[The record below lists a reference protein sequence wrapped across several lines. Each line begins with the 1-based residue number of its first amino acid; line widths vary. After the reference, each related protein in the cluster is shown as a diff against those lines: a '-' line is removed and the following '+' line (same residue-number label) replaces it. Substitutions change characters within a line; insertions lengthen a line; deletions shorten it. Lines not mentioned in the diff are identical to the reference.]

1 MAPPFGRPLRQFLMV
16 QAKSPQTRPPG
27 VFRIFFT
34 TTPVRAAILVGC
46 LVLAGFS
53 EMIGYATLLPALTVI
68 VGDEGGGGRQST
80 LQQTITVILTA
91 LGVPIHNLGIL
102 LLIVVAAIVVKNL
115 VMTWSMNFVG
125 YEVAAVA
132 TGMRLRLIDTLLRV
146 RWSYFA
152 RQPVGRFANAVSNE
166 AMRASEAYA
175 ATANMMAFLAQALVC
190 VILTLMVSWQLGAIS
205 LIVSAV
211 ISYALNPVIRMSRKA
226 GRRQTEHTHDLVTR
240 LTDTLIG
247 IKPLKAMA
255 RHVRFGTLFAAD
267 ARSVNK
273 ALRRQVWGKQ
283 AVRSGQ
289 EVMLW
294 VLGCVLLYV
303 AHIFWHM
310 TLQDLMVMGALL
322 FRTVL
327 MFNRVQQSYQLAALS
342 ESAFWGLRATIAEA
356 EGEAETVSGRSVPS
370 FKRACRFDAVT
381 FGYGDKTVLRDV
393 SLTIKAGDITTLTGK
408 SGAGKTT
415 IADLLLGLH
424 RPDEGEVYI
433 DEMAL
438 GEADL
443 VRWREMVGY
452 VPQEVILF
460 HDSVLANVTLGDP
473 DLGREDAQAALAA
486 AGAWEFV
493 SQLPQGLDSIVG
505 ERGTLLSGGQ
515 RQRIAVAR
523 ALIHRPA
530 LLILDEATS
539 ALDPNTEAAICRNL
553 KDLVAQSRLTIVAI
567 THQSAWVE
575 AAHRVYHVERG
586 QVTEAPPIAAS

>member
-1 MAPPFGRPLRQFLMV
+1 MV
-16 QAKSPQTRPPG
+16 QANSPQTRQPG
-27 VFRIFFT
+27 VIRIFFT
-34 TTPVRAAILVGC
+34 TSPARATMVLGSLV
-46 LVLAGFS
+46 VAGFA
-53 EMIGYATLLPALTVI
+53 EGIGYATLLPALTI
-68 VGDEGGGGRQST
+68 FIGDGAGGKHSW
-80 LQQTITVILTA
+80 LQTTITWALASLGIPTDSLGLLLLVA
-91 LGVPIHNLGIL
+91 LGAITLKN
-102 LLIVVAAIVVKNL
+102 IVL
-115 VMTWSMNFVG
+115 TWSSNFVG
-125 YEVAAVA
+125 YEVAEVA
-132 TGMRLRLIDTLLRV
+132 TGLRLRLIETLLRV

-166 AMRASEAYA
+166 AARASEAYSASANLMASLVQA
-175 ATANMMAFLAQALVC
+175 AIY
-190 VILTLMVSWQLGAIS
+190 VIATLLVSWQLGALS
-205 LIVSAV
+205 LIVSGL
-211 ISYALNPVIRMSRKA
+211 ISYALKPVVRMSRKA
-226 GRRQTEHTHDLVTR
+226 GRRQTQHTHDLVTR
-240 LTDTLIG
+240 LTDALIG

-255 RHVRFGTLFAAD
+255 RHVRFGTLFATD

-273 ALRRQVWGKQ
+273 ALRRQTWGKQ

-289 EVMLW
+289 DEMLFASGIGLLFVAFTFWKLPLQEV
-294 VLGCVLLYV
+294 
-303 AHIFWHM
+303 I
-310 TLQDLMVMGALL
+310 VMAALL

-327 MFNRVQQSYQLAALS
+327 MFNRSQQWYQIAALS
-342 ESAFWGLRATIAEA
+342 ETAFWGLRDTIAEV
-356 EGEAETVSGRSVPS
+356 ERERETTTGTGTPS
-370 FKRACRFDAVT
+370 FVNACRFDNVA

-393 SLTIKAGDITTLTGK
+393 SLTIKAGEITTLTGT

-424 RPDEGEVYI
+424 RPESGEVYI
-433 DEMAL
+433 DDMPL
-438 GEADL
+438 GEVDL
-443 VRWREMVGY
+443 MRWRELVGY

-460 HDSVLANVTLGDP
+460 HDSVLANVTLGNP
-473 DLGREDAQAALAA
+473 ELGRDDAQAALAA
-486 AGAWEFV
+486 AGAWDFV
-493 SQLPQGLDSIVG
+493 AQMPQGLDSIVG

-553 KDLVAQSRLTIVAI
+553 KDLVAQTGLTIVAI

>member
-1 MAPPFGRPLRQFLMV
+1 MV
-16 QAKSPQTRPPG
+16 QAKTPHSRHPG
-27 VFRIFFT
+27 VLRIFFT
-34 TTPVRAAILVGC
+34 TSPTRASVVLAS
-46 LVLAGFS
+46 LVLAGFA
-53 EMIGYATLLPALTVI
+53 EGIGYATVLPALTIFV
-68 VGDEGGGGRQST
+68 GGRGTSGNPSW
-80 LQQTITVILTA
+80 LQTTMTSVLTS
-91 LGVPIHNLGIL
+91 LGIPTDSLGAL
-102 LLIVVAAIVVKNL
+102 LLIALTAITIKNL
-115 VMTWSMNFVG
+115 LLTWSSNFVG
-125 YEVAAVA
+125 YEVANVA
-132 TGMRLRLIDTLLRV
+132 TGLRLKLIDSLLGV
-146 RWSYFA
+146 RWSYFT

-166 AMRASEAYA
+166 AARAGEAYSAA
-175 ATANMMAFLAQALVC
+175 ATLMANLVQAAVY
-190 VILTLMVSWQLGAIS
+190 VILTLLVSWQLGALS
-205 LIVSAV
+205 LVVSAA
-211 ISYALNPVIRMSRKA
+211 ISYALRPVVRMSRKA

-240 LTDTLIG
+240 LTDALIG

-255 RHVRFGTLFAAD
+255 RHVRFGALFAAD

-289 EVMLW
+289 DEMMFAC
-294 VLGCVLLYV
+294 GCGFLYV
-303 AHIFWHM
+303 AFAFWKVP
-310 TLQDLMVMGALL
+310 LQDVIVMAVLL
-322 FRTVL
+322 LRTIL
-327 MFNRVQQSYQLAALS
+327 MFNRSQQWYQIAALS

-356 EGEAETVSGRSVPS
+356 ERERESISGTRVPS
-370 FKRACRFDAVT
+370 FQTGGRFDDVT
-381 FGYGDKTVLRDV
+381 FGYGDNTVLRDV
-393 SLTIKAGDITTLTGK
+393 SLTIKAGEITTLTGK

-424 RPDEGEVYI
+424 RPDSGEVYI
-433 DEMAL
+433 DEMPL

-443 VRWREMVGY
+443 MRWREMVGY

-473 DLGREDAQAALAA
+473 EFGRDDAQAALAA

-493 SQLPQGLDSIVG
+493 AQMPQGLDSIVG
-505 ERGTLLSGGQ
+505 ERGALLSGGQ

-523 ALIHRPA
+523 ALIHKPA

-553 KDLVAQSRLTIVAI
+553 KDLVAETGLTIVAI

>member
-1 MAPPFGRPLRQFLMV
+1 MV
-16 QAKSPQTRPPG
+16 QAKSPQTRRPG
-27 VFRIFFT
+27 VIRIFFT
-34 TTPVRAAILVGC
+34 TSSTRAILVLGS
-46 LVLAGFS
+46 LVLAGLS
-53 EMIGYATLLPALTVI
+53 EGIGYATVLPALTI
-68 VGDEGGGGRQST
+68 FVGDGGGGKPSW
-80 LQQTITVILTA
+80 LQTTITAVLTA
-91 LGVPIHNLGIL
+91 LGIPTDSLGIL
-102 LLIVVAAIVVKNL
+102 LLIALAAITLKNL
-115 VMTWSMNFVG
+115 LLTWSSNFVG
-125 YEVAAVA
+125 YEVANVA
-132 TGMRLRLIDTLLRV
+132 TGLRLKLIDSLLGV

-166 AMRASEAYA
+166 AARASEAYSASATLMANLVQA
-175 ATANMMAFLAQALVC
+175 AVYVL
-190 VILTLMVSWQLGAIS
+190 LTLLVSWQLGALS
-205 LIVSAV
+205 LAVSAA
-211 ISYALNPVIRMSRKA
+211 ISYVLRPIVRMSRKA
-226 GRRQTEHTHDLVTR
+226 GRRQTEHTHDLVAR
-240 LTDTLIG
+240 LTDALIG

-255 RHVRFGTLFAAD
+255 RHVRFGALFAAD

-289 EVMLW
+289 DEMLFAS
-294 VLGCVLLYV
+294 GCGFLFV
-303 AHIFWHM
+303 AFTFWKLP
-310 TLQDLMVMGALL
+310 LQDVIVMAVLL

-327 MFNRVQQSYQLAALS
+327 MFNRVQQWYQIAVLS
-342 ESAFWGLRATIAEA
+342 ESAFWGLRETIAEA
-356 EGEAETVSGRSVPS
+356 ERERESITGRGVPT
-370 FKRACRFDAVT
+370 FANAGRFDDVT
-381 FGYGDKTVLRDV
+381 FGYGDHIVLRNV
-393 SLTIKAGDITTLTGK
+393 SLTIKAGEITTLTGK

-424 RPDEGEVYI
+424 RPNSGEVYI
-433 DEMAL
+433 DDMPI

-443 VRWREMVGY
+443 IRWREMVGY

-473 DLGREDAQAALAA
+473 ERGRDDAQAALAA
-486 AGAWEFV
+486 AGAWDFV
-493 SQLPQGLDSIVG
+493 TQMPQGLDSIVG
-505 ERGTLLSGGQ
+505 ERGSLLSGGQ

-553 KDLVAQSRLTIVAI
+553 KDLVAQTGLTIVAI

>member
-1 MAPPFGRPLRQFLMV
+1 MV
-16 QAKSPQTRPPG
+16 QANSPQSRHPG
-27 VFRIFFT
+27 IFRIFFT
-34 TTPVRAAILVGC
+34 TSPARAIMVVGS
-46 LVLAGFS
+46 LVLAGFA
-53 EMIGYATLLPALTVI
+53 EGIGYATLLPALTI
-68 VGDEGGGGRQST
+68 FVGEGGGKPSW
-80 LQQTITVILTA
+80 LQTTITWALTA
-91 LGVPIHNLGIL
+91 VGIPTDSLGIL
-102 LLIVVAAIVVKNL
+102 LLIALAAITAKNL
-115 VMTWSMNFVG
+115 LLTWSSNFVG
-125 YEVAAVA
+125 YEVAEVA
-132 TGMRLRLIDTLLRV
+132 TGLRLKLIDTLLRV

-166 AMRASEAYA
+166 AARAAEAYSASANLMAYLVQA
-175 ATANMMAFLAQALVC
+175 AVY
-190 VILTLMVSWQLGAIS
+190 VILTLLVSWQLGALS
-205 LIVSAV
+205 LIVSAI
-211 ISYALNPVIRMSRKA
+211 ISYALKPVVRMSRKA
-226 GRRQTEHTHDLVTR
+226 GRRQTQHTHNLVTR

-247 IKPLKAMA
+247 IKPLRAMA
-255 RHVRFGTLFAAD
+255 RHVRFGALFATD

-289 EVMLW
+289 DEMLFAS
-294 VLGCVLLYV
+294 GCGILYV
-303 AHIFWHM
+303 AATFWKLP
-310 TLQDLMVMGALL
+310 LQEVIVMAALL

-327 MFNRVQQSYQLAALS
+327 MFNRSQQWYQMAVLS
-342 ESAFWGLRATIAEA
+342 ESAFWGLRETIAEA
-356 EGEAETVSGRSVPS
+356 EREREIVSGRSTPN
-370 FKRACRFDAVT
+370 FKNACRFDSVT
-381 FGYGDKTVLRDV
+381 FGYGDKTVLRTV
-393 SLTIKAGDITTLTGK
+393 SLTIKAGEITTLTGK

-424 RPDEGEVYI
+424 RPDSGEVYI
-433 DEMAL
+433 DDMPLA
-438 GEADL
+438 EADL
-443 VRWREMVGY
+443 ARWREMVGY

-473 DLGREDAQAALAA
+473 ELGRDDAQAALIA
-486 AGAWEFV
+486 AGAWDFV
-493 SQLPQGLDSIVG
+493 SQMPQGLDSIVG

-553 KDLVAQSRLTIVAI
+553 KDLVAQTGLTIVAI

>member
-1 MAPPFGRPLRQFLMV
+1 MV
-16 QAKSPQTRPPG
+16 QAKSPQTRKPG
-27 VFRIFFT
+27 VIRIFFT
-34 TTPVRAAILVGC
+34 TSPARATLVLGS

-53 EMIGYATLLPALTVI
+53 EGVGYATVLPALTI
-68 VGDEGGGGRQST
+68 FVGDGGAGGSPSW
-80 LQQTITVILTA
+80 LQTTITAVLTTFGIPTDS
-91 LGVPIHNLGIL
+91 LGVL
-102 LLIVVAAIVVKNL
+102 LLIALAAITVKNL
-115 VMTWSMNFVG
+115 LLTWSSNFVG
-125 YEVAAVA
+125 YEVANVA
-132 TGMRLRLIDTLLRV
+132 TGLRLKLIDSLLGV
-146 RWSYFA
+146 RWSYFT

-166 AMRASEAYA
+166 AARAAEAYSASATLMANLVQA
-175 ATANMMAFLAQALVC
+175 AVYVL
-190 VILTLMVSWQLGAIS
+190 LTLLVSWQLGALS
-205 LIVSAV
+205 LAVSAA
-211 ISYALNPVIRMSRKA
+211 ISYILRPIVRMSRKA

-240 LTDTLIG
+240 LTDALIG

-255 RHVRFGTLFAAD
+255 RHVRFGALFAAD

-289 EVMLW
+289 DEMLFAC
-294 VLGCVLLYV
+294 GCGFLFI
-303 AHIFWHM
+303 AFTFWKLP
-310 TLQDLMVMGALL
+310 LQDVIVMAVLL

-327 MFNRVQQSYQLAALS
+327 MFNRSQQWYQIAVLS
-342 ESAFWGLRATIAEA
+342 ESAFWGLRETIAEA
-356 EGEAETVSGRSVPS
+356 ERERESVTGHGVPT
-370 FKRACRFDAVT
+370 FARAARFDHVT
-381 FGYGDKTVLRDV
+381 FGYGDHIVLRDV
-393 SLTIKAGDITTLTGK
+393 SLTIKAGEITTLTGK

-424 RPDEGEVYI
+424 RPASGEVYI
-433 DEMAL
+433 DDMPV

-473 DLGREDAQAALAA
+473 ELGRDDAQAALVA
-486 AGAWEFV
+486 AGAWDFV
-493 SQLPQGLDSIVG
+493 AQMPQGLDSIVG
-505 ERGTLLSGGQ
+505 ERGALLSGGQ

-553 KDLVAQSRLTIVAI
+553 KDLVAETGLTIVAI

>member
-1 MAPPFGRPLRQFLMV
+1 MV
-16 QAKSPQTRPPG
+16 KANSPQTRKPG
-27 VFRIFFT
+27 VIRIFFT
-34 TTPVRAAILVGC
+34 TTPARATLVLGS

-53 EMIGYATLLPALTVI
+53 EGIGYATVLPALTIFV
-68 VGDEGGGGRQST
+68 GGGAAGSSPSWLQST
-80 LQQTITVILTA
+80 ITGVLTGLGIPTDS
-91 LGVPIHNLGIL
+91 LGVL
-102 LLIVVAAIVVKNL
+102 LLIALAAITVKNL
-115 VMTWSMNFVG
+115 LLTWSSNFVG
-125 YEVAAVA
+125 YEVANVA
-132 TGMRLRLIDTLLRV
+132 TGLRLKLIDSLLGV

-166 AMRASEAYA
+166 AARAAEAYSAA
-175 ATANMMAFLAQALVC
+175 ATLMANLVQAAVY
-190 VILTLMVSWQLGAIS
+190 VILTLLVSWQLGA
-205 LIVSAV
+205 LALLVSAA
-211 ISYALNPVIRMSRKA
+211 ISYALRPVVRMSRKA

-240 LTDTLIG
+240 LTDALIG

-255 RHVRFGTLFAAD
+255 RHVRFGALFAAD

-289 EVMLW
+289 DEMMFAC
-294 VLGCVLLYV
+294 GCAFLYV
-303 AHIFWHM
+303 AFTFWKVP
-310 TLQDLMVMGALL
+310 LQDVIVMAVLL
-322 FRTVL
+322 LRTIL
-327 MFNRVQQSYQLAALS
+327 MFNRSQQWYQIAALS

-356 EGEAETVSGRSVPS
+356 ESERESSSGIRVPT
-370 FKRACRFDAVT
+370 FQAGGRFDDVT
-381 FGYGDKTVLRDV
+381 FGYGDKTVLRNV
-393 SLTIKAGDITTLTGK
+393 SLTIKAGEITTLTGK

-424 RPDEGEVYI
+424 RPASGEVYI
-433 DEMAL
+433 DDMPL

-473 DLGREDAQAALAA
+473 ELGRDDAQAALVA
-486 AGAWEFV
+486 AGAWDFV
-493 SQLPQGLDSIVG
+493 AQMPQGLDSIVG
-505 ERGTLLSGGQ
+505 ERGALLSGGQ

-523 ALIHRPA
+523 ALIHWPA

-553 KDLVAQSRLTIVAI
+553 KDLVAQTGLTIVAI

>member
-1 MAPPFGRPLRQFLMV
+1 MLG
-16 QAKSPQTRPPG
+16 S
-27 VFRIFFT
+27 
-34 TTPVRAAILVGC
+34 LV
-46 LVLAGFS
+46 VAGFA
-53 EMIGYATLLPALTVI
+53 EGIGFATLLPALTI
-68 VGDEGGGGRQST
+68 FIGDGAGGKHSL
-80 LQQTITVILTA
+80 LQTTITWALASIGIPTDSLGLLLLVA
-91 LGVPIHNLGIL
+91 LG
-102 LLIVVAAIVVKNL
+102 AITLKNL
-115 VMTWSMNFVG
+115 VLTWSSNFVG
-125 YEVAAVA
+125 YEVAEVA
-132 TGMRLRLIDTLLRV
+132 TGLRLRLIDTLLRV

-166 AMRASEAYA
+166 AARASEAYA
-175 ATANMMAFLAQALVC
+175 ASANLMANLVQS
-190 VILTLMVSWQLGAIS
+190 VIYVIATLLVSWQLGALS
-205 LIVSAV
+205 LIVSGL
-211 ISYALNPVIRMSRKA
+211 ISYALKPAVRMTRKA
-226 GRRQTEHTHDLVTR
+226 GRRQTQHTHDLVAR
-240 LTDTLIG
+240 LTDALIG

-255 RHVRFGTLFAAD
+255 RHVRFGALFAAD

-289 EVMLW
+289 DEALFACAI
-294 VLGCVLLYV
+294 GLLFV
-303 AHIFWHM
+303 AFTFWKLP
-310 TLQDLMVMGALL
+310 LQDVIVMGALL
-322 FRTVL
+322 SRTVL
-327 MFNRVQQSYQLAALS
+327 MFNRSQQWYQMAALS
-342 ESAFWGLRATIAEA
+342 ETAFWGLHDTIAEI
-356 EGEAETVSGRSVPS
+356 ERERETTSGTGTPS
-370 FKRACRFDAVT
+370 FLNACRFDDVT

-393 SLTIKAGDITTLTGK
+393 SLTIKAGEITTLTGT

-424 RPDEGEVYI
+424 RPDSGEVYI
-433 DEMAL
+433 DDMPL
-438 GEADL
+438 GEVDL
-443 VRWREMVGY
+443 MRWRELVGY

-473 DLGREDAQAALAA
+473 ELGPDDARAALAA

-493 SQLPQGLDSIVG
+493 AQMPQGLDSIVG

-553 KDLVAQSRLTIVAI
+553 KDLVAQTGLTIVAI